1 MVSITGK
8 NHNVLVCKFG
18 HKISACMIYIKNMYI
33 TCVVI
38 DHRQNLTIHLSI
50 GSQTYPNRQ
59 RIRKRM
65 GRVIL
70 CRRILNL
77 SKQAE
82 RWKKEGDG
90 SNYVGEH

>member
-1 MVSITGK
+1 M
-8 NHNVLVCKFG
+8 CKFG

-50 GSQTYPNRQ
+50 GNQTY
-59 RIRKRM
+59 RKRT
-65 GRVIL
+65 GRVRL
-70 CRRILNL
+70 CRRISNL

-82 RWKKEGDG
+82 RWKKERDR